1 MPEEK
6 EPEPE
11 EEAKDIEPTRYKVT
25 VTSRRTIDVPRVVGE
40 PEKQLVITYTAAG
53 MAPATIFIMKDE
65 YSLDLEKSMIR
76 KAVEKKL
83 EEQIESYEV

>member
-11 EEAKDIEPTRYKVT
+11 EETKDIEPARYKVT
-25 VTSRRTIDVPRVVGE
+25 VTSRRTIDIPRPVGE

-53 MAPATIFIMKDE
+53 MAPQTIFIMKDE

-76 KAVEKKL
+76 EAVEKRL
-83 EEQIESYEV
+83 AEQLESYEV